1 MGLTSTNTVKGDRIF
16 LVVLEDEMNDGMSIR
31 NILRFTIVAIA
42 MDTAGC
48 ITLSPAAPLGP
59 PPLASNQSKTLGQPN
74 PSWDKERPIRGRSR
88 AVPTL
93 RMPASAG
100 PPFQSSELLLY
111 FAVALSL

>member
-1 MGLTSTNTVKGDRIF
+1 
-16 LVVLEDEMNDGMSIR
+16 MNDGLSIR
-31 NILRFTIVAIA
+31 NNLRSTTVAIA

-48 ITLSPAAPLGP
+48 LTLSPAAPLEP
-59 PPLASNQSKTLGQPN
+59 TPLASNRSKTPGPPD

-88 AVPTL
+88 AVPTF

-100 PPFQSSELLLY
+100 PPFQSFELHLC